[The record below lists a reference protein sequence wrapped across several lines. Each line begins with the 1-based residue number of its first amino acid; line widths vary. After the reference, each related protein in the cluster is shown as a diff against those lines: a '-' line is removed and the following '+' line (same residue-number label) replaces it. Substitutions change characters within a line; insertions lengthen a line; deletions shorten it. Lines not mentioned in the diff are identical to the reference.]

1 MLTCVPTAQARTKAG
16 PWFWGAALSCLVL
29 FFWLCTVLFPVLF
42 FFPAP
47 RAFLEILYRDLI
59 KRSCQEI
66 SYRDLYG
73 DLAKRSLTE
82 ILPTELL

>member
-1 MLTCVPTAQARTKAG
+1 MVLGRGFV
-16 PWFWGAALSCLVL
+16 LSCLVFL
-29 FFWLCTVLFPVLF
+29 VVHSLISRAF